1 MSSVLIKG
9 RHTDEKTHK
18 EGDVKTGTK
27 IEVMWPQAK
36 EAKECQQAPETG
48 KGTEGFLLKASK
60 GGVAL
65 PTQ

>member
-1 MSSVLIKG
+1 MLSVLIKG
-9 RHTDEKTHK
+9 RHRDEKTHR
-18 EGDVKTGTK
+18 EGDVKTGAK

-48 KGTEGFLLKASK
+48 KRTEEFLLKASN

-65 PTQ
+65 RT